1 MTDQLPIF
9 KARIPEWLVMLSIF
23 AVLLSSVLLFALS
36 TADGTAAAG
45 YYGASASDVQFS
57 LLMFYAAVASFAVV
71 ERRFFARVVTK
82 DYLLICIILEILI
95 AYWCYHTREIW
106 LIFTLRFL
114 QGIVNCG
121 LTSISL
127 NLLFSRLK
135 SEHAKETGYTIFY
148 GMILCVSPITALFS
162 VPL

>member
-1 MTDQLPIF
+1 MTDRLPIF
-9 KARIPEWLVMLSIF
+9 KARVPEWLIIVSVF

-45 YYGASASDVQFS
+45 YYGASAADIQFS

-95 AYWCYHTREIW
+95 AYWCYHAREI
-106 LIFTLRFL
+106 
-114 QGIVNCG
+114 CG
-121 LTSISL
+121 LMGASSVLPIKILSFCFAILMLLLISVNNIRCLERRNSALNTS
-127 NLLFSRLK
+127 LFN
-135 SEHAKETGYTIFY
+135 I
-148 GMILCVSPITALFS
+148 
-162 VPL
+162 VPF